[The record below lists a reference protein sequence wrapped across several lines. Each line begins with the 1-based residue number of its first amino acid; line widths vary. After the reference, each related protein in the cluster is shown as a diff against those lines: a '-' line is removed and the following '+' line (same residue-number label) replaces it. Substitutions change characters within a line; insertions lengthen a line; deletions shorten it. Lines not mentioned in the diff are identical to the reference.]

1 MGVGGFVCGFSDDR
15 SLVHASAAS
24 SQVLGSGVTS
34 ELPVTV
40 TEIVTLPL
48 EGLAVEVRADK
59 SESMK
64 MVLDEY
70 RYEADEGVNL
80 ILGLAPCVASRKR
93 K

>member
-1 MGVGGFVCGFSDDR
+1 
-15 SLVHASAAS
+15 
-24 SQVLGSGVTS
+24 
-34 ELPVTV
+34 VTV